1 MEAEEKNKKRKL
13 DLDWT
18 KLLSRELG
26 DEGPPPP
33 LVVIKIEPQPSP
45 SKSDS
50 MGGGGDQGKD
60 EFSEN
65 LPDHKLEEMIQ
76 RQQRNLEHLGS
87 KLPDKGKKIRDRL
100 ERLEEEKKR
109 RTLSRAKMDAAECE
123 KPTQLS
129 SSDIVG
135 SSNVFEQQS
144 KSHQALS
151 QSTFGSSF
159 CKKMEENTDCRIVNT
174 FDKELSILNRCER
187 KKTRCNG
194 EFSQRE
200 RQKVRVSPRRINLKH
215 PRRPSFGDQK
225 GRTALLYS
233 LCDTDDD
240 LPSISKKNAF
250 QVRLSNNSRRRK
262 GQTVVLVD
270 EEEAQ
275 LVKTTELEVKLP
287 NCKKDAKI
295 YYPSRD
301 DPESVEI
308 CFGDIDSLA
317 PETFLTSQIMNFYIR
332 YLQQQASPTN
342 RAICDYHFF
351 NTYFY
356 QKLKEAVSYKGSDK
370 DALFIKFRRWW
381 KGVNIFQRAYVLI
394 PINEDFHWSLVIIC
408 IPDKEDESGPIILH
422 LDSLGLHCSR
432 SVFKNIKSY
441 MREEW
446 NYLNQEVA
454 PSDLPIA
461 DKIWENLPRRIEEKT
476 IAVPQQKND
485 YDCGLFVL
493 FFMERFIEEAPERLK
508 KKDLAMFGKQ
518 WFRPEEASSLR
529 VKLRNLLIEQFR
541 SASEN
546 MGGSQSSPSLS

>member
-1 MEAEEKNKKRKL
+1 MEAEVKNRKRKL
-13 DLDWT
+13 DLDWN
-18 KLLSRELG
+18 KLLSTQPG
-26 DEGPPPP
+26 DEEPPPP
-33 LVVIKIEPQPSP
+33 LVVIKTEPKPPP
-45 SKSDS
+45 SKSDE
-50 MGGGGDQGKD
+50 MGGCDDQSKED
-60 EFSEN
+60 FWESST
-65 LPDHKLEEMIQ
+65 DHKLEEKIQ
-76 RQQRNLEHLGS
+76 RQQRNMECFGS
-87 KLPDKGKKIRDRL
+87 KLPDKGKKIRDQL
-100 ERLEEEKKR
+100 ELLEEEKRR
-109 RTLSRAKMDAAECE
+109 RTLSRAKMDADGCE
-123 KPTQLS
+123 NAAQSP

-135 SSNVFEQQS
+135 SSNVFGQQS

-151 QSTFGSSF
+151 QSTFGASF
-159 CKKMEENTDCRIVNT
+159 CKKMEGNTDCRIVNT
-174 FDKELSILNRCER
+174 FEKDLSILNRCER
-187 KKTRCNG
+187 QKTRCNG

-200 RQKVRVSPRRINLKH
+200 RQKVRVSPRRMNSQHCMK
-215 PRRPSFGDQK
+215 PSFGDQK
-225 GRTALLYS
+225 GRTASLYS
-233 LCDTDDD
+233 LRDTDDD
-240 LPSISKKNAF
+240 LPSIAKKNAF
-250 QVRLSNNSRRRK
+250 QDQPSNDSRRRK
-262 GQTVVLVD
+262 TVVVVD
-270 EEEAQ
+270 EEEPQ
-275 LVKTTELEVKLP
+275 LVKATELEVKLP
-287 NCKKDAKI
+287 NCKKDARI

-342 RAICDYHFF
+342 RVICDCHFF

-356 QKLKEAVSYKGSDK
+356 QKLKDAVSYKGSDK

-381 KGVNIFQRAYVLI
+381 KGVNIFQKAYVLI
-394 PINEDFHWSLVIIC
+394 PINEDYHWSLVIIC

-422 LDSLGLHCSR
+422 LDSLGLHSSG

-461 DKIWENLPRRIEEKT
+461 DKIWENVPRRIDEKT

-508 KKDLAMFGKQ
+508 KKDLAMVPVVF
-518 WFRPEEASSLR
+518 LCD
-529 VKLRNLLIEQFR
+529 L
-541 SASEN
+541 
-546 MGGSQSSPSLS
+546 

>member
-18 KLLSRELG
+18 KLLSREPG

-33 LVVIKIEPQPSP
+33 LVVITIEPQPSP

-65 LPDHKLEEMIQ
+65 LPDHKLDEMIQ

-109 RTLSRAKMDAAECE
+109 RTLSRAKMDAAGCE

-135 SSNVFEQQS
+135 ELLNNLRNIE
-144 KSHQALS
+144 
-151 QSTFGSSF
+151 
-159 CKKMEENTDCRIVNT
+159 TDCGIVNT

-200 RQKVRVSPRRINLKH
+200 RQKVRVSPRRISLKH
-215 PRRPSFGDQK
+215 PRKPSFVDQK
-225 GRTALLYS
+225 CRTALLYS

-250 QVRLSNNSRRRK
+250 QVRPSNNSRRRK

-270 EEEAQ
+270 EEEPQ
-275 LVKTTELEVKLP
+275 LVQTTELEVKLP
-287 NCKKDAKI
+287 NCKKDARI

-381 KGVNIFQRAYVLI
+381 KGVNIFQKAYVLI

-529 VKLRNLLIEQFR
+529 VKIRNLLIEQFR